1 MHRRVVIATALWP
14 QPFNATLPAPIGPD
28 PADSKGV
35 LPRRTNRP
43 NHIVAFVRPK
53 EGQPPTM
60 ATFNVPLSFN
70 KLDFRDYLWNV
81 YNVEVRSVRSFV
93 NQMRPRRRQY
103 GDSTGGKWYRPKSQ
117 KMMIAEL
124 ARPFVWPEAPE
135 DLSPWDK
142 LMFDAVEA
150 AHKKRTEAQWASAKG
165 RPLLRYQEET
175 SQDRARLRTEA
186 ERLLAGRRKWK
197 PGQPLGASWV
207 EVEEGEEAGEVETA
221 VSAAGEDVQRPS

>member
-1 MHRRVVIATALWP
+1 
-14 QPFNATLPAPIGPD
+14 
-28 PADSKGV
+28 
-35 LPRRTNRP
+35 
-43 NHIVAFVRPK
+43 
-53 EGQPPTM
+53 M

-93 NQMRPRRRQY
+93 NQMRPRQRQY
-103 GDSTGGKWYRPKSQ
+103 ADSTGGKWYRPRSQ

-150 AHKKRTEAQWASAKG
+150 AHKKRTEAQWTRAKG

-175 SQDRARLRTEA
+175 GQDRARLRTEA
-186 ERLLAGRRKWK
+186 ERLLEGRRKWK

-207 EVEEGEEAGEVETA
+207 EVEEAGEAGEAETA

>member
-1 MHRRVVIATALWP
+1 MSTTAAVGAAEALARRA
-14 QPFNATLPAPIGPD
+14 PFRLGQNAVFL
-28 PADSKGV
+28 
-35 LPRRTNRP
+35 P
-43 NHIVAFVRPK
+43 NHVVAFVRPK

-70 KLDFRDYLWNV
+70 KLDFRDYLWNL

-93 NQMRPRRRQY
+93 NQMRPRQRQY
-103 GDSTGGKWYRPKSQ
+103 GNSRGGKWYRPRSQ

-135 DLSPWDK
+135 DLGPWDK
-142 LMFDAVEA
+142 LMFDAVEGE
-150 AHKKRTEAQWASAKG
+150 HQKTIDRQYRSARG
-165 RPLLRYQEET
+165 TPLLRDQLEHSAQRRQLKT
-175 SQDRARLRTEA
+175 AA
-186 ERLLAGRRKWK
+186 ERLLAGHRKWK

-207 EVEEGEEAGEVETA
+207 EVEDADEAETA